1 VSLRV
6 RGLSFGYGAK
16 RVVDDLSFEVSA
28 GEVVGLVGPNGA
40 GKSTV
45 IKLLT
50 KVLKAQAG
58 EVEVDG
64 KDFREVSRLELA
76 RKLAVV
82 PQLSDLPEAFSAF
95 EIVMMGRTPHLGF
108 FSAETEDDFE
118 RVEAAMRRTETWQF
132 KDRSVS
138 ELSGGERQRV
148 LLARALAQEPKYL
161 LLDEPT
167 NHLDLRYQIEV
178 LRFTRCEVSRGL
190 GALVVLHDLN
200 LAARI
205 CERLI
210 VMHRGCLVA
219 EGEPAQVLS
228 ENLIR
233 EVYGAEVD
241 LFVQP
246 SSNFPVIM
254 PSV

>member
-1 VSLRV
+1 MSLQVSHL
-6 RGLSFGYGAK
+6 GFSYGTK
-16 RVVDDLSFEVSA
+16 RVVDDLSFKVDA

-50 KVLKAQAG
+50 KVLKTESV
-58 EVEVDG
+58 EVEIDG
-64 KDFREVSRLELA
+64 ENFHSLSRLELA

-82 PQLSDLPEAFSAF
+82 PQIGDLPEAFSAF

-108 FSAETEDDFE
+108 FSSESEQDVA
-118 RVEAAMRRTETWQF
+118 RVEAAMQRTETWQF
-132 KDRSVS
+132 KDRPVS

-148 LLARALAQEPKYL
+148 LLARALAQEPRYL

-178 LRFTRCEVSRGL
+178 LRFTRREVAQGL
-190 GALVVLHDLN
+190 GALIVLHDLN

-205 CERLI
+205 CDHLI
-210 VMHRGCLVA
+210 VMHRGRLVA
-219 EGEPAQVLS
+219 EGEPTQVLS
-228 ENLIR
+228 EDLIR
-233 EVYGAEVD
+233 NVYGAEVD
-241 LFVQP
+241 LFMQP
-246 SSNFPVIM
+246 ASPYPVIM

>member
-1 VSLRV
+1 M
-6 RGLSFGYGAK
+6 K
-16 RVVDDLSFEVSA
+16 
-28 GEVVGLVGPNGA
+28 
-40 GKSTV
+40 
-45 IKLLT
+45 
-50 KVLKAQAG
+50 
-58 EVEVDG
+58 
-64 KDFREVSRLELA
+64 
-76 RKLAVV
+76 
-82 PQLSDLPEAFSAF
+82 
-95 EIVMMGRTPHLGF
+95 
-108 FSAETEDDFE
+108 

-132 KDRSVS
+132 KDRPVS

-148 LLARALAQEPKYL
+148 LLARALVQEPKYL

-178 LRFTRCEVSRGL
+178 LRFTRREVSRGL

-219 EGEPAQVLS
+219 EGEPAKILS
-228 ENLIR
+228 EGLIR
-233 EVYGAEVD
+233 DVYGAEVD

>member
-1 VSLRV
+1 MSLEI
-6 RGLSFGYGAK
+6 RGLSFGYGDK
-16 RVVDDLSFEVSA
+16 RVVDNLSFAVNA

-50 KVLKAQAG
+50 KVLKGESG

-64 KDFREVSRLELA
+64 KDFHTVSRLELA

-108 FSAETEDDFE
+108 FSAETEEDIA
-118 RVEAAMRRTETWQF
+118 RVETAMRRTETWQF

-148 LLARALAQEPKYL
+148 LFARALAQEPDYL

-178 LRFTRCEVSRGL
+178 LRFTRREVSRGL
-190 GALVVLHDLN
+190 GALIVLHDLN

-205 CERLI
+205 CERLL
-210 VMHRGCLVA
+210 VMNKGRLVA
-219 EGEPAQVLS
+219 EGKPTQVLS
-228 ENLIR
+228 EDLIR
-233 EVYGAEVD
+233 EVYGAEVN

-246 SSNFPVIM
+246 SNNFPVIM

>member
-1 VSLRV
+1 MSLQV
-6 RGLSFGYGAK
+6 RNMSFGYGAK
-16 RVVDDLSFEVSA
+16 RVVDDLSFSVNA

-50 KVLKAQAG
+50 KVLKAESG
-58 EVEVDG
+58 EVIVDG
-64 KDFREVSRLELA
+64 KSFYGLSRLELA

-82 PQLSDLPEAFSAF
+82 PQLSDLPESFSAF

-108 FSAETEDDFE
+108 FSAETEEDFS
-118 RVEAAMRRTETWQF
+118 RVETAMRRTETWQF
-132 KDRSVS
+132 KTRPVS

-148 LLARALAQEPKYL
+148 LLARALAQEPDYL

-178 LRFTRCEVSRGL
+178 LRFTRREVARGL

-210 VMHRGCLVA
+210 VMYKGRLVA
-219 EGEPAQVLS
+219 EGEPAEVLS
-228 ENLIR
+228 EALIR
-233 EVYGAEVD
+233 DVYGAEVQ
-241 LFVQP
+241 LFRQP
-246 SSNFPVIM
+246 SSGFPVIM